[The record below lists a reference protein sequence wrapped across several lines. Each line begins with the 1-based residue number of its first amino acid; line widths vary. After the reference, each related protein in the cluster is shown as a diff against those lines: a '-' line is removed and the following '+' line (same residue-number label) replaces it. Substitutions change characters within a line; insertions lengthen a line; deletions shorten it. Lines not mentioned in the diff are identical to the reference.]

1 MTFKR
6 ASALLLVTIMA
17 LLTIFAAPVLG
28 KGRQDDGKVERAGR
42 TAGKAPAKSN
52 KKKPKPRKPCID
64 FTRDPQ
70 IEYLR
75 D

>member
-1 MTFKR
+1 MTFER
-6 ASALLLVTIMA
+6 ASALLLVMIIA
-17 LLTIFAAPVLG
+17 LLPIFTAPVLG
-28 KGRQDDGKVERAGR
+28 KGRQDDGKVDRPGR
-42 TAGKAPAKSN
+42 PAGKAPAKGN